1 MNTFQQEMHR
11 VSLAC
16 AKLNFLKSK
25 KIKVSVEAMNN
36 VDTKLKEFQKL
47 FRKTKKAI
55 IEANIEPKYLP
66 LSDVNILSKQKSG
79 FILEDSNTF
88 VHLQGR
94 NYKVKQKV
102 SV

>member
-1 MNTFQQEMHR
+1 MNTFQQEIHR

-47 FRKTKKAI
+47 FRKTKKC
-55 IEANIEPKYLP
+55 
-66 LSDVNILSKQKSG
+66 
-79 FILEDSNTF
+79 
-88 VHLQGR
+88 HL
-94 NYKVKQKV
+94 
-102 SV
+102 